1 MKKHIVILLL
11 ISICSI
17 FLISCDEEQI
27 IQLQNQVQIEKQIK
41 EKAQQ
46 DSQESKNSF
55 NLMIGLSIAGGIFAL
70 ITGVAMGSKSRK
82 NAKTQTYTQRR
93 DNDER

>member
-17 FLISCDEEQI
+17 FLISCDEEEI

-55 NLMIGLSIAGGIFAL
+55 NLLIGFSIAVMLAAL
-70 ITGVAMGSKSRK
+70 IIGVAIGSKSRK
-82 NAKTQTYTQRR
+82 DLDTQIRSERR
-93 DNDER
+93 DNDEQ